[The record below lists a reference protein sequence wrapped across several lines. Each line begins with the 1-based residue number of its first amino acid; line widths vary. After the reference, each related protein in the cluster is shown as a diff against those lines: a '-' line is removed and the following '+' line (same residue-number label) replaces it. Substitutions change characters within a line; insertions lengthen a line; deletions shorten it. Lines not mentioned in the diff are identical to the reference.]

1 MKKFLSLFAMSAMI
15 AAGTMACHSRAANLN
30 KVTRNVSV
38 TSFSGVNVSNGIEV
52 DIYPSSEYSLTV
64 TTDEAVQPKVKVTQR
79 GEMIN
84 ISMDNSDRGFFKRYR
99 NVKVKVKMT
108 APVVNTVIASGAA
121 EVEIKGRMN
130 LGNRNMDIDASGA
143 SQVEINSLA
152 CRAAKIVATG
162 ASQVEIDNL
171 DASAGGVSVKASG
184 ASQVELEG
192 TAGSVDLG
200 ASGASKIDASGLTAH
215 EGAANASGSST
226 IKCHVAGKFKQTSS
240 GASTVR
246 NSPD

>member
-1 MKKFLSLFAMSAMI
+1 MFALTAMI
-15 AAGTMACHSRAANLN
+15 VAGTMSCHSRAGNLSN
-30 KVTRNVSV
+30 VTRSVSV

-84 ISMDNSDRGFFKRYR
+84 ISMDNSDRGFFKRHR

-121 EVEIKGRMN
+121 EVEIKGKMN
-130 LGNRNMDIDASGA
+130 LGNRNMDIKATGA
-143 SQVEINSLA
+143 SQVEINALA
-152 CRAAKIVATG
+152 CKSAKIIASG

-171 DASAGGVSVKASG
+171 DASGDGVSVTASG

-192 TAGSVDLG
+192 MAGSVALG
-200 ASGASKIDASGLTAH
+200 ATGASKIDASGLTAH
-215 EGAANASGSST
+215 EGTANASGSST
-226 IKCHVAGKFKQTSS
+226 IKCHVTGKFTQTSS
-240 GASTVR
+240 GASSVR
-246 NSPD
+246 NSTD